1 MTTVWGATPVTE
13 TKDYTTAAASQSL
26 LVATVMQGA
35 TPEAEEEEQGSR
47 NEGRGRHEAPTGA
60 GSHGQSVRTGA
71 EEQVSGVLVHE
82 FVVVS

>member
-1 MTTVWGATPVTE
+1 MRSE
-13 TKDYTTAAASQSL
+13 SL

-35 TPEAEEEEQGSR
+35 TPEAEEEEQESR